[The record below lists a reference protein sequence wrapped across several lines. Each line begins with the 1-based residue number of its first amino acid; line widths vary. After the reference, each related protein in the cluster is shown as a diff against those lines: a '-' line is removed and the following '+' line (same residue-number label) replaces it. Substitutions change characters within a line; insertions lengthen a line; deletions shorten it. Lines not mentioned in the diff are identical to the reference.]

1 MNDDHPYLDAEQSAD
16 DPELWEIERLL
27 TDLPLREPSAMLD
40 YRVRRMTRS
49 SPWLEKA
56 RLIGLGAA
64 AMLAL
69 GLGIQPLLPHGG
81 TSVTQPKGGSP
92 TPTPIQLLKTG
103 EQKASTPDRP
113 LLVRYTNSHVAD
125 DGIVGFVGSTPLQ
138 RLRRHSV
145 QRMWLIDLKTGAR
158 VGVTVPRDEVV
169 VRKVQ
174 AF

>member
-1 MNDDHPYLDAEQSAD
+1 MNDDRPYLDSEQSAD

-27 TDLPLREPSAMLD
+27 IDLPLREPSPMLD
-40 YRVRRMTRS
+40 RRVRRMVRAGA
-49 SPWLEKA
+49 WLEKA

-69 GLGIQPLLPHGG
+69 GLGVQPLLPHRTPSAPVAPGG
-81 TSVTQPKGGSP
+81 TQPK
-92 TPTPIQLLKTG
+92 PIKLLTTAEKTSS
-103 EQKASTPDRP
+103 QPDHP
-113 LLVRYTNSHVAD
+113 LLVRYTNSHVSD

-145 QRMWLIDLKTGAR
+145 QQLWLIDPKTGAR
-158 VGVTVPRDEVV
+158 VAVTVPRDEVV

-174 AF
+174 TF